1 VRLDQDILTP
11 LAGKKKLYTFET
23 ADFWEQLKTPGMSLR
38 CSLLY
43 LHQYRQTSLELLA
56 VGDGTKSPTIVGDV
70 FIHRSAKVHPS
81 AKVFFQAHL
90 TVLFFLNICIDSR
103 NMKIETQGLRVFEGN
118 SSGSKSKTRF

>member
-1 VRLDQDILTP
+1 MCAR
-11 LAGKKKLYTFET
+11 
-23 ADFWEQLKTPGMSLR
+23 MSLR

-43 LHQYRQTSLELLA
+43 LNQYRQTSPELLA

-103 NMKIETQGLRVFEGN
+103 NMKFETQGLRVFEGN
-118 SSGSKSKTRF
+118 SSGSKSKTHF